1 MQDVDARATRPMA
14 LEFPETSP
22 AADIE
27 VAAGKKPELDTQ
39 REPQSIPFYR
49 AFGNRHAIAS

>member
-22 AADIE
+22 AAGIE
-27 VAAGKKPELDTQ
+27 VAAGKKATQ